1 LRQTTIGYIF
11 GLIRF
16 LVKNMTCSGSRPS
29 CERFYTV
36 SLGRLKLHVDIS
48 NLIQSKA
55 VAAKMQNC
63 NSTTLFAILVSCLT
77 NISLSL
83 TKYPLG
89 LFPTPNPSVLIFV
102 KVGLP
107 CIRPYLDL
115 KPASTIPTSIAHS
128 ILDYLRNSLYYNL
141 PNSHLTRLRQT
152 QNSLA
157 RAIVNVWKFS
167 RTTAIL
173 QSLHC

>member
-1 LRQTTIGYIF
+1 MRQTTIGYIF

-83 TKYPLG
+83 TKYLH
-89 LFPTPNPSVLIFV
+89 FPSPVILIFV
-102 KVGLP
+102 NYVVSVNTLISKQ
-107 CIRPYLDL
+107 
-115 KPASTIPTSIAHS
+115 PAPPFSFT
-128 ILDYLRNSLYYNL
+128 
-141 PNSHLTRLRQT
+141 PNSIIATHYVTIFLTP
-152 QNSLA
+152 S
-157 RAIVNVWKFS
+157 
-167 RTTAIL
+167 
-173 QSLHC
+173 